1 MIQVLCNLVD
11 NALKFVPKHGLIQ
24 IRARAEGGDVC
35 FAVADDGPGIAE
47 PQQEHLFE
55 RYWKGKTEDRRG
67 VGLGLYIAKGIVDA
81 HGGRIWVESR
91 PGAGSTFCFTIP
103 VA

>member
-1 MIQVLCNLVD
+1 MLCNLVD

-24 IRARAEGGDVC
+24 IRARAEGGHVC
-35 FAVADDGPGIAE
+35 FAVADDGPGIAA

-67 VGLGLYIAKGIVDA
+67 AGLGLYIAKGIVDA